1 VLDKHEFRREL
12 RYSAQRIVSK
22 MPLQER
28 VRQRFKALVDEK
40 GVSHEIIGN
49 HLGLS
54 RSAVTRLLNDE
65 GSGFALPHIEKLC
78 EFFQVTPSEIMAE
91 PFSLIQ
97 AISPIEA
104 SILDIVRKMNEL
116 SRHSLLT
123 VLEWPMRSSATVK
136 RAGRTP
142 DHLSPE
148 DAMVLSLY
156 RGMED
161 ADAQSGIVM
170 QMRGYVQAKQTD
182 RSEKKRAGK

>member
-1 VLDKHEFRREL
+1 MLKGQENGREL
-12 RYSAQRIVSK
+12 CDYRPSAMKRVA
-22 MPLQER
+22 LAER
-28 VRQRFKALVDEK
+28 VRGRLNDLIGQRGMSHEALAPHL
-40 GVSHEIIGN
+40 GVSA
-49 HLGLS
+49 
-54 RSAVTRLLNDE
+54 SAVSKLL
-65 GSGFALPHIEKLC
+65 SGKNAIGLDHIDGFCVAL
-78 EFFQVTPSEIMAE
+78 QVTPSEIMAE

-161 ADAQSGIVM
+161 ADAQSGVVM

-182 RSEKKRAGK
+182 RAEKKRGGK